1 MNPGYFPAGQ
11 HLVPDD
17 AVGRQEADGQVI
29 HAQLF
34 QGRKKRGDGGG
45 GIVKDGVVFTAFQP
59 FSKTGGTPLGPQAR
73 GGNAQ
78 PPFLQDVLYR
88 TGQRTVGGKFR
99 QKVHFIRNQRH
110 QLSGMAVNEQVH
122 LETGGV
128 QRIQQPQKSAFR
140 APQLHVLN
148 GYEYTFHLHAS
159 VRMWPISPRKGDVLN
174 STSTSRPSGMTTEI
188 MPHMNRFAR
197 GEEK

>member
-34 QGRKKRGDGGG
+34 QGRKKRGDGG

-122 LETGGV
+122 AEAGGV
-128 QRIQQPQKSAFR
+128 QRIQQPQQSAFR

-174 STSTSRPSGMTTEI
+174 STSTSSPSGMTTEI
-188 MPHMNRFAR
+188 MPHMNRSAR